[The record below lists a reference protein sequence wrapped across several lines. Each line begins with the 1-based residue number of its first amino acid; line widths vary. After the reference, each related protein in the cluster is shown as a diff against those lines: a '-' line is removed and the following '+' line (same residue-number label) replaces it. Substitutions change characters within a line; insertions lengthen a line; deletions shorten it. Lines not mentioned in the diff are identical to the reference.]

1 MLDNLPPN
9 TLPRLLRR
17 TTLSAI
23 IVGLVGFIV
32 ALLVAPPL
40 SALGVVIGV
49 GLAILNLRYLDR
61 QAARV
66 ELQGE
71 QSAKAVRRQ
80 LGGKTTGRLA
90 MLTLVV
96 LVVVWLNAPLDV
108 YKRQDHGRWPV
119 ASAGAT
125 SRVVLMRI
133 ALGSDHAGYDLKACL
148 LYTSRCV

>member
-1 MLDNLPPN
+1 
-9 TLPRLLRR
+9 LLRR

-96 LVVVWLNAPLDV
+96 LVVVWLNAPLGIGIV
-108 YKRQDHGRWPV
+108 SGLVLYQIVFV
-119 ASAGAT
+119 ANVL
-125 SRVVLMRI
+125 RVVANQGGM
-133 ALGSDHAGYDLKACL
+133 
-148 LYTSRCV
+148 